1 MLPSRTGRKS
11 QDDSASGSPAPP
23 PKKRTIAA
31 DLADL
36 AQKEER
42 RRVAKQ
48 RLAVAA
54 SKIMASPEQ
63 GVDLLGEVLVVARRS
78 LQGMK
83 KRSRGNGG
91 EGGDKNESDQRDGQV
106 GAAALLTLAAIFKD
120 ITPGVYASMERWTA
134 LENVVKVAV
143 W

>member
-1 MLPSRTGRKS
+1 MPPPRTGRKS
-11 QDDSASGSPAPP
+11 QNDSASGSPVPP

-63 GVDLLGEVLVVARRS
+63 SVDLLGEVLVVARRS
-78 LQGMK
+78 LQGTK

-91 EGGDKNESDQRDGQV
+91 GEEGEKNERDQRDGQV

-120 ITPGVYASMERWTA
+120 ITPGVYASMEG
-134 LENVVKVAV
+134 
-143 W
+143 